1 MTRAL
6 LVFISIFLFTD
17 SIWAQKKGLFNFGKT
32 EEERLEKRKRIND
45 MIRSEEEGIAAFE
58 KHTLFSIKTHHNGY
72 GVLFEKGV
80 SKSAYASTIFQFEF
94 SEKQHPK
101 EEKQSS
107 TDFTNTGFAIFGRPF
122 VYGKQNIFYQV
133 KGGIGRQ
140 ILIGGK
146 GNKNGV
152 GVYAVFVGGFAA
164 GLTRPYYMEF
174 TDPGGTTKIKFSE
187 ADRSLFLS
195 ADRIIGGTGLQ
206 LGWNEMKFVPGVYAK
221 AGLRFDWARFN
232 QVISA
237 IEFGFGLD
245 YFTGKVVQMVDNPG
259 RSLFPMGYIGLSFG
273 NRK

>member
-1 MTRAL
+1 MTRAVL
-6 LVFISIFLFTD
+6 LLLSTIFFTQYGT
-17 SIWAQKKGLFNFGKT
+17 AQKKGFLNFSKT
-32 EEERLEKRKRIND
+32 EEEKLEKRKRINEI
-45 MIRSEEEGIAAFE
+45 IRNEEEGIAAFE
-58 KHTLFSIKTHHNGY
+58 KHTLLSIKTHHNGY
-72 GVLFEKGV
+72 GVLLEKGI

-101 EEKQSS
+101 EEKQTS
-107 TDFTNTGFAIFGRPF
+107 TEFSNSGFAIFGRPY
-122 VYGKQNIFYQV
+122 VYGKQNIFYQL

-164 GLTRPYYMEF
+164 GLTRPYYVECS
-174 TDPGGTTKIKFSE
+174 DPGGVINVKFTE
-187 ADRSLFLS
+187 ADRSLFLNT
-195 ADRIIGGTGLQ
+195 DLIIGGTGLQ
-206 LGWNEMKFVPGVYAK
+206 LGWNELKFIPGAYAK

-237 IEFGFGLD
+237 IEFGFGID
-245 YFTGKVVQMVDNPG
+245 FFANKVVQIVDNPG
-259 RSLFPMGYIGLSFG
+259 RSVFPMGYIGLSFG